1 MDIRLLV
8 RKNIAELEPY
18 STARDE
24 YKGSLGV
31 FLDANENPYE
41 NGVNRYPS
49 TSLKQ
54 ALREKIALLRGVD
67 SKNLFMGNGSDEA
80 IDLCYRV
87 FGTPGVD
94 NVVMITP
101 SYGMYAVC
109 ADINNIECRKVQLSN
124 DFSLPVKELLDA
136 TDDHTKLMFL
146 CSPNNPTANA
156 FPQSDLIY
164 IIEHFSGIVVVD
176 EAYIDFSDTKSLKGL
191 ISKYD
196 NLIILQTLS
205 KAYAMAGLRIGL
217 AISNTYIIYLFK
229 QVKYPY
235 NIGSDTISLAFRIL
249 DTDVTDQIATI
260 KQQREEIAVKLQKFN
275 CIEKVYP
282 SDANFILVKVKNAR
296 ELYEILVKQELIV
309 RDRSTTK
316 GCEGCLRI
324 TIGTPSENQ
333 KLLRI
338 IEDYDK

>member
-1 MDIRLLV
+1 MAMDIRLLV

-101 SYGMYAVC
+101 SYGMYAV
-109 ADINNIECRKVQLSN
+109 
-124 DFSLPVKELLDA
+124 
-136 TDDHTKLMFL
+136 
-146 CSPNNPTANA
+146 
-156 FPQSDLIY
+156 
-164 IIEHFSGIVVVD
+164 
-176 EAYIDFSDTKSLKGL
+176 
-191 ISKYD
+191 
-196 NLIILQTLS
+196 
-205 KAYAMAGLRIGL
+205 
-217 AISNTYIIYLFK
+217 
-229 QVKYPY
+229 
-235 NIGSDTISLAFRIL
+235 
-249 DTDVTDQIATI
+249 
-260 KQQREEIAVKLQKFN
+260 
-275 CIEKVYP
+275 
-282 SDANFILVKVKNAR
+282 
-296 ELYEILVKQELIV
+296 
-309 RDRSTTK
+309 
-316 GCEGCLRI
+316 
-324 TIGTPSENQ
+324 
-333 KLLRI
+333 
-338 IEDYDK
+338 

>member
-1 MDIRLLV
+1 M
-8 RKNIAELEPY
+8 
-18 STARDE
+18 
-24 YKGSLGV
+24 
-31 FLDANENPYE
+31 
-41 NGVNRYPS
+41 NRYPS

-94 NVVMITP
+94 NVVMIAP

-109 ADINNIECRKVQLSN
+109 ADINNIECRKVQLHN

-136 TDDHTKLMFL
+136 ADNHSKLMFL

-176 EAYIDFSDTKSLKGL
+176 EAYIDFSDTESFKGL

-217 AISNTYIIYLFK
+217 AISNSYIINLVQQLNNPKITLYLTPFFGIK
-229 QVKYPY
+229 NNLTLDGTNK
-235 NIGSDTISLAFRIL
+235 DSLSR
-249 DTDVTDQIATI
+249 
-260 KQQREEIAVKLQKFN
+260 QQREEKLSSYRNSN
-275 CIEKVYP
+275 CI
-282 SDANFILVKVKNAR
+282 
-296 ELYEILVKQELIV
+296 
-309 RDRSTTK
+309 TK
-316 GCEGCLRI
+316 SYI
-324 TIGTPSENQ
+324 
-333 KLLRI
+333 
-338 IEDYDK
+338 